1 MLCDENAI
9 CTNIYEGY
17 NCDCKKGFKG
27 DGFKCEG
34 KTHGFPLVMLQYFF
48 LLLDT
53 PVPCINF
60 CENITSLSIYVVYE
74 KHL

>member
-48 LLLDT
+48 I
-53 PVPCINF
+53 VGHSS
-60 CENITSLSIYVVYE
+60 SLHKFLRKHYKYIY
-74 KHL
+74 LRCL